1 MTFMK
6 DKIIYI
12 RGVGVIGW
20 PLAGLFLSL
29 KHFLP
34 EYKIAIEPYKITAE
48 NIYHL
53 QYLTDR
59 GATLVETEENGAR
72 QIEKNHTYTPASC
85 NVPFTRPSHLPER
98 SVL

>member
-53 QYLTDR
+53 
-59 GATLVETEENGAR
+59 
-72 QIEKNHTYTPASC
+72 
-85 NVPFTRPSHLPER
+85 
-98 SVL
+98 